1 MDSMDTRT
9 DSASNVNALVQQIK
23 SHMPNTYKT
32 ILGKAALIGN
42 EAFSLVRRGLRGE
55 PNCFWAMEGGLVMGT
70 PFNLVEVQRDIAQ
83 YMVTFGC
90 AHVCVFQFVGK
101 DESNAAR

>member
-1 MDSMDTRT
+1 MDTRT

-32 ILGKAALIGN
+32 ILEKSTTIGN

-55 PNCFWAMEGGLVMGT
+55 PNCFWAMEAGLVMGT

-90 AHVCVFQFVGK
+90 AHVCVFAMVPKEQQHG
-101 DESNAAR
+101 AH

>member
-1 MDSMDTRT
+1 MTIQEKID
-9 DSASNVNALVQQIK
+9 QIK
-23 SHMPNTYKT
+23 ISMPETYKA
-32 ILGKAALIGN
+32 IQEKAKVIGN
-42 EAFSLVRRGLRGE
+42 EAFVLVRRGLRGE

-90 AHVCVFQFVGK
+90 AHVCVFQMILK
-101 DESNAAR
+101 DSKNGAH